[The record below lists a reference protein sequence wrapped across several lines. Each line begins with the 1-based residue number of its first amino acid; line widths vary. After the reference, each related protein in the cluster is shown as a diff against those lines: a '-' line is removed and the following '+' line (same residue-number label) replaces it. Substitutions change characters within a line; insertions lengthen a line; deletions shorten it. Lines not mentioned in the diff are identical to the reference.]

1 MKSKLNS
8 TEISVLTMKTSIQNR
23 EVHGRNEMLI
33 YSDISSTLLI
43 AAMLVLVLLET
54 LVVKKE
60 QQKSQLSAAG
70 R

>member
-1 MKSKLNS
+1 
-8 TEISVLTMKTSIQNR
+8 
-23 EVHGRNEMLI
+23 MLI

-54 LVVKKE
+54 LVEKE
-60 QQKSQLSAAG
+60 QQKAQLSAAG

>member
-1 MKSKLNS
+1 
-8 TEISVLTMKTSIQNR
+8 
-23 EVHGRNEMLI
+23 MLI

-54 LVVKKE
+54 LVVEKE
-60 QQKSQLSAAG
+60 QRKSQFSAAG